1 MDGNREGD
9 VEAGEGGIGPAH
21 SAGFLVGDLGT
32 IGDESDGRVHNA
44 LAIAVLAD
52 RNLGIALSYGAD
64 LNEEKGAVGR
74 IQRIVLRAARDR
86 GWYARR
92 DQGHLGR
99 PGAA

>member
-9 VEAGEGGIGPAH
+9 VEAGEVAIGPGH
-21 SAGFLVGDLGT
+21 SAGVLVGDLGT

-52 RNLGIALSYGAD
+52 RNLGIALSYGVD

-74 IQRIVLRAARDR
+74 IQRIVLRTERHR
-86 GWYARR
+86 GWCGAREP
-92 DQGHLGR
+92 GHFGR
-99 PGAA
+99 AG